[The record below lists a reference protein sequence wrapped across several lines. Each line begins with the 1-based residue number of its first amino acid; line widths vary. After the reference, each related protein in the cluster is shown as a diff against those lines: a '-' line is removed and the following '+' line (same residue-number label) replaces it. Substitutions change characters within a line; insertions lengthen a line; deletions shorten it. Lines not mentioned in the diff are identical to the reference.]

1 MVRDYRPYTQTVSD
15 DRNVR
20 VWDRAMETKPILA
33 EYTEDC
39 NVGHFCTGVDEF
51 CTSSVVTIVFVST
64 RFTNVGGGCSIRIWA
79 WAWVLARLG
88 LGPYILSFLLSV
100 V

>member
-1 MVRDYRPYTQTVSD
+1 
-15 DRNVR
+15 
-20 VWDRAMETKPILA
+20 METKPILA

-64 RFTNVGGGCSIRIWA
+64 RFTNVGGAVRYGF
-79 WAWVLARLG
+79 
-88 LGPYILSFLLSV
+88 GPGPGF
-100 V
+100 